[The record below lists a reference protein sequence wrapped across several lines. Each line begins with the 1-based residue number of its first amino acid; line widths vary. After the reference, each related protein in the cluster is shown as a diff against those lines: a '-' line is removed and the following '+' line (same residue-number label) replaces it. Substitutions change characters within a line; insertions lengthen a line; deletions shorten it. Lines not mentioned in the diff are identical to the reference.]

1 MLWPARACTLG
12 FLALLACRESAAPP
26 LPVDGPRDA
35 GPSRDAGMAEPRDT
49 LGVDPNPAPS
59 PVVMARV
66 GVMQDILQGW
76 PADAEPWSAIP
87 ADSAVYGLSGVL
99 STRVLSAQTGAPLLY
114 EVADDRQAVLLRRNP
129 DGNVRALRTRD
140 LSAPPRAVAADGRF
154 EAWWDR
160 GLWVQSL
167 DSTDEARRYPV
178 PEAIDSIPDVYAW
191 GDHDLVAVVTAE
203 DGWHAYRVSASGAPT
218 HLGVVGAMDDWVW
231 TEGGRL
237 FVRQDD
243 QLIDIALDGARTT
256 IDVGPSYE
264 SWIYGS
270 SGLFVRD
277 GAGATWLDFE
287 TGMSRDIEGV
297 IDDPWTAQRISPDG
311 HLVVNRADGVFGVLD
326 MRTGVVR
333 WVPDSATDEV
343 DCVATDGRRLVIS
356 GADLGVFDVASGA
369 LLHRWEGAG
378 GSRVAAMSG
387 GGHVLLQ
394 VRDETVRRVAL
405 DTGASEQVPA
415 TLRGMWG
422 DTGILGPPSYPQDV
436 WLARLGGS
444 PRRVPMD
451 LESGNTEFTRFPTA
465 PLRFLH
471 SRLDASRSAAEY
483 TVLDVDQGPLWRIDA
498 TYRDRPWISG
508 DRVWRFDA
516 ATETVS
522 FLDLDA
528 SPAVLRSVVL
538 SGASWSYLWPAR
550 SSVVVEVGDELV
562 EVYADGAQTAT
573 RALGQYRFVLAAAG
587 GLWARQGGDLYHIEL
602 DGQASLRISLPE
614 WARVD
619 LRLVTDE
626 RAVVRADFDGL
637 AHYYSVAVRGPAE
650 HFEFPAAA
658 VAAGVYNDAI
668 LDPQGR
674 LLLEED
680 GRLVAYGASEQPEVL
695 LAPPD
700 GAVDGVWKVEG
711 RWMALTRGADGNQLW
726 WPSPDGAQHVQVTS
740 APMRTWLR
748 PLGEGLVWVASQ
760 TGQVV
765 LDLAERR
772 VTRVPRD
779 ALAGWVRLD
788 EGRLVGPLWAR
799 DGLWVWDM
807 RNDTLTPLLVPG
819 LGSTVL
825 LEVLPSSL
833 E

>member
-1 MLWPARACTLG
+1 M
-12 FLALLACRESAAPP
+12 
-26 LPVDGPRDA
+26 
-35 GPSRDAGMAEPRDT
+35 
-49 LGVDPNPAPS
+49 
-59 PVVMARV
+59 
-66 GVMQDILQGW
+66 
-76 PADAEPWSAIP
+76 
-87 ADSAVYGLSGVL
+87 
-99 STRVLSAQTGAPLLY
+99 
-114 EVADDRQAVLLRRNP
+114 
-129 DGNVRALRTRD
+129 
-140 LSAPPRAVAADGRF
+140 
-154 EAWWDR
+154 
-160 GLWVQSL
+160 
-167 DSTDEARRYPV
+167 
-178 PEAIDSIPDVYAW
+178 
-191 GDHDLVAVVTAE
+191 
-203 DGWHAYRVSASGAPT
+203 
-218 HLGVVGAMDDWVW
+218 
-231 TEGGRL
+231 
-237 FVRQDD
+237 
-243 QLIDIALDGARTT
+243 
-256 IDVGPSYE
+256 
-264 SWIYGS
+264 
-270 SGLFVRD
+270 
-277 GAGATWLDFE
+277 
-287 TGMSRDIEGV
+287 
-297 IDDPWTAQRISPDG
+297 
-311 HLVVNRADGVFGVLD
+311 
-326 MRTGVVR
+326 
-333 WVPDSATDEV
+333 
-343 DCVATDGRRLVIS
+343 
-356 GADLGVFDVASGA
+356 FDVASGA

-626 RAVVRADFDGL
+626 RAVVRADFRR
-637 AHYYSVAVRGPAE
+637 A
-650 HFEFPAAA
+650 
-658 VAAGVYNDAI
+658 
-668 LDPQGR
+668 
-674 LLLEED
+674 
-680 GRLVAYGASEQPEVL
+680 
-695 LAPPD
+695 
-700 GAVDGVWKVEG
+700 
-711 RWMALTRGADGNQLW
+711 
-726 WPSPDGAQHVQVTS
+726 
-740 APMRTWLR
+740 R
-748 PLGEGLVWVASQ
+748 PLYGGGPG
-760 TGQVV
+760 TG
-765 LDLAERR
+765 
-772 VTRVPRD
+772 
-779 ALAGWVRLD
+779 
-788 EGRLVGPLWAR
+788 
-799 DGLWVWDM
+799 
-807 RNDTLTPLLVPG
+807 
-819 LGSTVL
+819 
-825 LEVLPSSL
+825 
-833 E
+833 